1 MPEIYEN
8 RQAKV
13 KEIVEDMLRERKQ
26 QKNVCFYNSR
36 IRELCLLAYW
46 LKLRCGQW
54 QSHVVKSYSTII
66 MMVLLLLFVWII
78 IIIHVI
84 IKIIITVIVVIL

>member
-26 QKNVCFYNSR
+26 QKDVCFYNSR

-54 QSHVVKSYSTII
+54 QSHVVKK
-66 MMVLLLLFVWII
+66 LFYNNGC
-78 IIIHVI
+78 
-84 IKIIITVIVVIL
+84 VIVVVLVDNNNNKKKNDNNNNKYYYCYY